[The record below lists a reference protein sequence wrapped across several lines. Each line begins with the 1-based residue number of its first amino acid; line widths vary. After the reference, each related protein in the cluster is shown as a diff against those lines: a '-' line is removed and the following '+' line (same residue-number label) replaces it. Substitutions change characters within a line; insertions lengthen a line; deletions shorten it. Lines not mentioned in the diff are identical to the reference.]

1 MDSLQLGLVVFV
13 LHVPPDF
20 IQDDFIGHL
29 PGPNLAKCDLKI
41 MEVD

>member
-13 LHVPPDF
+13 LHILPDF
-20 IQDDFIGHL
+20 MQDDFIPHL
-29 PGPNLAKCDLKI
+29 PRLNRAKCDLKI

>member
-20 IQDDFIGHL
+20 MQGDLIGHPPCL
-29 PGPNLAKCDLKI
+29 DLAKCDLKI